1 MFSERNATA
10 DTDLLSLKTMIDAT
24 ISYRWTIFAWIVAGI
39 FTGLLLSWTLPAKY
53 SVTMTVA
60 PPLSS
65 VGSSSLSQ
73 SSKQGLLGVAGLL
86 SKIGLSGDS
95 MDPFTL
101 FNTLIYSH
109 DVASRIAQRPG
120 MLQLLFPDEWDDKTG
135 GWHEPSNLVSVV
147 QRAGRTL
154 VRLPSWKAPDANRLA
169 DLILKKVDV
178 TQNASDGT
186 ATIEFD
192 HQDPK
197 VAAALLNALF
207 QETNAL
213 IKTSVQKRSVEE
225 RRYIIERL
233 RGVTGV
239 ENREALLTV
248 LSTLE
253 QDIMLTSGNL
263 PYAADKIDGPW
274 VSTQP
279 AFPNP
284 PVTIATC
291 VFLGAFGSWLFIV
304 YRVLTGSLPAQ
315 HRLRLETGKSGFRK
329 TAHKLF
335 KTSGTSAEK
344 L

>member
-1 MFSERNATA
+1 MSSERNATA
-10 DTDLLSLKTMIDAT
+10 EADLLSLKSMIDAT
-24 ISYRWTIFAWIVAGI
+24 ISYRRTIFAWIVAGI
-39 FTGLLLSWTLPAKY
+39 FAGLLLSWTLPIEY

-86 SKIGLSGDS
+86 NKIGLSGDY

-109 DVASRIAQRPG
+109 DVANRIAQKPG
-120 MLQLLFPDEWDDKTG
+120 MLQLLFPNEWEDKARI
-135 GWHEPSNLVSVV
+135 WHEPSDLVSITRRIG
-147 QRAGRTL
+147 RAL
-154 VRLPSWKAPDANRLA
+154 VGLPPWEAPDANRLA

-192 HQDPK
+192 HKDPK

-213 IKTSVQKRSVEE
+213 IKASVQSRSVEE

-239 ENREALLTV
+239 ETREALLSV

-263 PYAADKIDGPW
+263 PYAADKVDGPW
-274 VSTQP
+274 TSTQP
-279 AFPNP
+279 VFPNP
-284 PVTIATC
+284 ALTIAAC

-304 YRVLTGSLPAQ
+304 YRVLTGRLPIQ
-315 HRLRLETGKSGFRK
+315 RPLQTETGKTGLQQ
-329 TAHKLF
+329 TARNLF